1 MDIKAFQKFCFDFDI
16 FPSVLS
22 KAKTINFFTTLA
34 SFHTVSEKCI
44 DEHLFVEA
52 LAMTAF
58 EIIYNEPQPE
68 PFEKILLLLEKMN
81 QSEGPSKV

>member
-58 EIIYNEPQPE
+58 EIVYNEPQPE
-68 PFEKILLLLEKMN
+68 PLNDEQQRQAGRGGCFGGA
-81 QSEGPSKV
+81 S